1 MTEATHANS
10 ISRLSSKWRDRVI
23 LLVVLAAG
31 TVLTLLAGSSLQQ
44 AEALRIKERQTAAT
58 QAVASVFQLELTRTT
73 EAVRNAGLMIESN
86 PQLTREQFN
95 RHMQKM
101 VENQLNVNL
110 MEWQPIVPAN
120 ELAKFEAAAR
130 TTEFPDFRVVQPDA
144 SAKGWEPVHGRDEY
158 VPVLFFW
165 PEQYRTGGLDMSFS
179 PERMASKL
187 QSRAVRQPVASN
199 VFEFIKEGKVNS
211 GAMAM
216 AISTAVF
223 GADQTVKG
231 YLAAVVD
238 LSTLLQSATRLA
250 NAANFDLLVFAS
262 TTLTDAPIYAWYGD
276 DSDLKQ
282 IATGLRLAI
291 GDDQSATV
299 DFAHQSWR
307 VVLHPRPAFYAKL
320 QGNGSR
326 LAFTAG
332 IGMTLLIM
340 LSLYQSQKSRRKIER
355 AESIASDA
363 RRAQELLSQRLQEAQ
378 RIAHVGNW
386 QLDVASNKLVWS
398 DELYRVHGLIPGSPA
413 PDYTKSSHLFTSES
427 WERLNAAMFRTVES
441 GAPYEL
447 ELEIVKPDGSHGWML
462 ARGETVRDASG
473 SVVARRGTATDISER
488 KQLEDQ
494 VRQLAFHDA
503 LTQLANRRLLDD
515 RLNRAMSASKR
526 SGNYGALMM
535 LDLDNFKPLNDAHGH
550 VAGDLLLI
558 EVARR
563 LNECVR
569 GADTVA
575 RVGGDEFVV
584 MLGELDTDKAVSAK
598 IAGEVAE
605 KIHISLAAPYHLTLK
620 EDGPAGSVVQHRC
633 SASIGVALFL
643 GQDASQADVLKW
655 ADTAMYQAKVVGR
668 NAIRFYGLP
677 Q

>member
-1 MTEATHANS
+1 MHTNS
-10 ISRLSSKWRDRVI
+10 ASHLGSKWRDRVFLI
-23 LLVVLAAG
+23 VVLAAG
-31 TVLTLLAGSSLQQ
+31 TALTLLAGSSLQQ

-58 QAVASVFQLELTRTT
+58 QAVASVFRLELTRTT

-101 VENQLNVNL
+101 VEHQLSVNL
-110 MEWQPIVPAN
+110 MEWQPIVPAS

-130 TTEFPDFRVVQPDA
+130 MTGLPDFRVVQPDA
-144 SAKGWEPVHGRDEY
+144 SGKGWEPVHGRDEY

-179 PERMASKL
+179 PQRMASKL
-187 QSRAVRQPVASN
+187 QSRAVRQPVASG

-223 GADQTVKG
+223 GADQTAKG

-238 LSTLLQSATRLA
+238 LSTLFQSARSLA
-250 NAANFDLLVFAS
+250 DAAKFDLLVFGS
-262 TTLTDAPIYAWYGD
+262 DNLTDAPIYAWYGD
-276 DSDLKQ
+276 DSDLKH
-282 IATGLRLAI
+282 IATGLRLATAA
-291 GDDQSATV
+291 DQSATV
-299 DFAHQSWR
+299 DFAHQTWT
-307 VVLHPRPAFYAKL
+307 VVLHPRPAFYTKL
-320 QGNGSR
+320 HEDGSR
-326 LAFTAG
+326 LVFAAG
-332 IGMTLLIM
+332 MGMTLLIV
-340 LSLYQSQKSRRKIER
+340 LALYQLQNSHRKIER
-355 AESIASDA
+355 AESMASGA
-363 RRAQELLSQRLQEAQ
+363 RLAQELLSQRLQEAQ

-386 QLDVASNKLVWS
+386 ELDVASSELVWS
-398 DELYRVHGLIPGSPA
+398 DELYRVHGLSPGSPA

-427 WERLNAAMFRTVES
+427 WERLNAALRHTLES

-447 ELEIVKPDGSHGWML
+447 ELEVLKPDGSHGWML
-462 ARGETVRDASG
+462 AHGEAVRDVSDC
-473 SVVARRGTATDISER
+473 VVALRGTATDISER

-503 LTQLANRRLLDD
+503 LTQLPNRRLLDD
-515 RLNRAMSASKR
+515 RLSQAMSASRR

-550 VAGDLLLI
+550 QAGDLLLM

-563 LNECVR
+563 LTQCVR
-569 GADTVA
+569 QTDTVA

-584 MLGELDTDKAVSAK
+584 MLGELSADKTESARQ
-598 IAGEVAE
+598 AAEVAE
-605 KIHISLAAPYHLTLK
+605 KIRASLGVPYHLTLN
-620 EDGPAGSVVQHRC
+620 EEGRARMEVQHRC

-643 GQDASQADVLKW
+643 GQDASQADVLKQ
-655 ADTAMYQAKVVGR
+655 ADAAMYQAKDGGR
-668 NAIRFYGLP
+668 NAIRFYGVT